1 MEVPRRSPRLS
12 FTGRAAPRLETDA
25 RSYEILDLSPE
36 GVRFRTSATT
46 PRVTI
51 GEVLRA
57 VIHFP
62 ANHSVEVAGRV
73 LRVSGAEAAV
83 ELDEG
88 LDELAQRAPMGPVS
102 PPRIG
107 LLW

>member
-1 MEVPRRSPRLS
+1 MDVPRRSPRLS
-12 FTGRAAPRLETDA
+12 FTGRAAPRLETES
-25 RSYEILDLSPE
+25 RSYEIVDLSSE
-36 GVRFRTSATT
+36 GVRFRTSAVA
-46 PRVTI
+46 PKVTI

-62 ANHSVEVAGRV
+62 ASKSVEVEGRV

-83 ELDEG
+83 KLELG
-88 LDELAQRAPMGPVS
+88 QDELADRTPMGPVS